1 MCNLYARFEKLD
13 SKVELTY
20 DYVKIQVKTT
30 YGECPPGSSTDKQT
44 AMLRFAVQHKV
55 RVVVYSY
62 RPSPTLEVLHGWK
75 IPRVHVCVVVVH
87 YVKELGSRNM
97 LSTKYENYLIDLKH
111 YVPCIN
117 MCFLNTFLKYVF
129 VSVCTVFKRFDKKC
143 PSSIQLYKTED

>member
-20 DYVKIQVKTT
+20 DYIKIQVQTT

-62 RPSPTLEVLHGWK
+62 RPSPTLEVLPWWK

>member
-20 DYVKIQVKTT
+20 DYIKIQVQTT

-44 AMLRFAVQHKV
+44 AMLGFAVQHKV

-62 RPSPTLEVLHGWK
+62 RPSPTLEVLPWWK

-87 YVKELGSRNM
+87 YVKKLGSRNM
-97 LSTKYENYLIDLKH
+97 LSTKYENHLIDLKH
-111 YVPCIN
+111 YVPCSQYI
-117 MCFLNTFLKYVF
+117 LEIYVYL
-129 VSVCTVFKRFDKKC
+129 SVYCLQKIR
-143 PSSIQLYKTED
+143 